1 MKSTVVYVGF
11 SVVHSGQKLN
21 VSWYIGTRRI
31 IAIVCPAV
39 IGIHVMFALPFFVKR
54 GLYPSSIWSVFRV
67 KSVSNTTYRRC
78 ICQAQKTI
86 STMMSSTR
94 CCWFTTNLSWQN
106 AGDQRAEM
114 ARVILITG
122 KNRNAISA
130 PLHRFVRRAF
140 AFVWFTGI
148 GRIAG
153 EIRCSRRFQILAC
166 RDRDFGGHVSFG
178 RFSLCTQYVVR
189 RRYRRRHN
197 CTPDIWRYQSREARL

>member
-1 MKSTVVYVGF
+1 
-11 SVVHSGQKLN
+11 
-21 VSWYIGTRRI
+21 
-31 IAIVCPAV
+31 
-39 IGIHVMFALPFFVKR
+39 
-54 GLYPSSIWSVFRV
+54 
-67 KSVSNTTYRRC
+67 
-78 ICQAQKTI
+78 
-86 STMMSSTR
+86 
-94 CCWFTTNLSWQN
+94 
-106 AGDQRAEM
+106 M

-166 RDRDFGGHVSFG
+166 RDRDFGGHVSFE

-197 CTPDIWRYQSREARL
+197 CTRIFGGIKVVRRDCELYSHAATSHRTVIGWSPNDKIKIEAEHIAVEIDCGLNVMNGDDRASSEEFGFCLE

>member
-1 MKSTVVYVGF
+1 MFYRSASSRWSREKEVPHHSHLQRTIRVGRTM
-11 SVVHSGQKLN
+11 S
-21 VSWYIGTRRI
+21 
-31 IAIVCPAV
+31 AIS
-39 IGIHVMFALPFFVKR
+39 
-54 GLYPSSIWSVFRV
+54 SSIHAS
-67 KSVSNTTYRRC
+67 K
-78 ICQAQKTI
+78 A
-86 STMMSSTR
+86 
-94 CCWFTTNLSWQN
+94 N

-178 RFSLCTQYVVR
+178 RFFFVYSVCSACVDVIDE
-189 RRYRRRHN
+189 
-197 CTPDIWRYQSREARL
+197 DIIVPRIFGGYQSREARL